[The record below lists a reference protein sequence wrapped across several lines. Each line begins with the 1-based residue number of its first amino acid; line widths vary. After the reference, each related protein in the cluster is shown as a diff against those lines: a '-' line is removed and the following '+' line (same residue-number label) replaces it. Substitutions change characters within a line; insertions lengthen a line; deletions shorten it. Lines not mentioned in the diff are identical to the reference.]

1 MTAVAKSLEAA
12 TFKAF
17 NQAMAKPSVQTALAK
32 LGAEPAG
39 GTASDFGKLI
49 NSQTGYWARVVR
61 DAGIKLPQ

>member
-1 MTAVAKSLEAA
+1 
-12 TFKAF
+12 
-17 NQAMAKPSVQTALAK
+17 MAKPSVQTALAK

-49 NSQTGYWARVVR
+49 NSQTGYWAGVVR